1 MKGSAGLTDAERDA
15 LERLAGSLIPPD
27 ESDEGIR
34 GAGFAGIIELR
45 NTYQQLTADLYRA
58 GLAGCEEACH
68 TLFGKSL
75 SEATEDEVGAVLAAI
90 AEGTA
95 PGASWTGECGPREFF
110 STLRADACFVYCT
123 SEDVWKRIGFP
134 GPSFNQGGYPDYRNP
149 QA

>member
-1 MKGSAGLTDAERDA
+1 MKVNGGLTDTERDA
-15 LERLAGSLIPPD
+15 LERLAGCLIPPD
-27 ESDEGIR
+27 KSDEGIR

-45 NTYQQLTADLYRA
+45 NMYQPLAANLYRA

-68 TLFGKSL
+68 ALFGRSL
-75 SEATEDEVGAVLAAI
+75 YEATEDEVGAVLAAI

-95 PGASWTGECGPREFF
+95 AGESWTDACGPQEFF

-134 GPSFNQGGYPDYRNP
+134 GPSFNLGGYPDYSDP